1 MRLSQKFLW
10 FTLILVGCG
19 SAPPPA
25 PVAQAKPDPTQEQ
38 WYAPAAAELAALN
51 RDAEK
56 LLGEGKSDEAAAV
69 VKKGQALESRLLAA
83 PEPSLEAMQS
93 SSDLDDLYGRLL
105 MRTKQY
111 GWARQV
117 FQKNVIRWKNWKPQ
131 TPDTTR
137 RLKTAV
143 AAVAEC
149 DRLMT
154 E

>member
-1 MRLSQKFLW
+1 MQAIG
-10 FTLILVGCG
+10 ILAATVLFAGCG
-19 SAPPPA
+19 SVQPPT
-25 PVAQAKPDPTQEQ
+25 PVAQPRPDPAKEE
-38 WYAPAAAELAALN
+38 WYAPAAAELAKMN
-51 RDAEK
+51 RNAEK
-56 LLGEGKSDEAAAV
+56 LLEEGKSEEAAAV
-69 VKKGQALESRLLAA
+69 VKKGQALESRLLSA
-83 PEPSLEAMQS
+83 PEPTLAAMES

-131 TPDTTR
+131 TPETAR
-137 RLKTAV
+137 RWKAATS
-143 AAVAEC
+143 AVAEC